1 VVAIAAL
8 FAAACSVP
16 LVGPKPVE
24 QEMAAIR
31 IVSGATAEQVAQMLT
46 QRGVEFAILSGERDS
61 AWYADVATRADLKS
75 TRPGSAGTTTFAFL
89 GPEAIGDTTLAL
101 KVTGGGELRVHD
113 ALYRID
119 KNRRLDLM
127 AVKIEPGANLKE
139 SIRALLAYVASDVL
153 AHAAVLLAIE
163 PPTPELGDSVS
174 LLTRAAFADA
184 WECTPQGRDRP
195 NHSDMELRLFYGPAV
210 RMTCARAE
218 RVNLGGDAILGHFVL
233 PR

>member
-1 VVAIAAL
+1 
-8 FAAACSVP
+8 
-16 LVGPKPVE
+16 
-24 QEMAAIR
+24 
-31 IVSGATAEQVAQMLT
+31 
-46 QRGVEFAILSGERDS
+46 
-61 AWYADVATRADLKS
+61 
-75 TRPGSAGTTTFAFL
+75 
-89 GPEAIGDTTLAL
+89 
-101 KVTGGGELRVHD
+101 
-113 ALYRID
+113 
-119 KNRRLDLM
+119 
-127 AVKIEPGANLKE
+127 
-139 SIRALLAYVASDVL
+139 
-153 AHAAVLLAIE
+153 VLLAIE